1 MAADDRSVGD
11 GRKLIEGRVDDLP
24 EEHGAARRPLD
35 ASAEI
40 GSRKGSGFFSS
51 RFPCLRLLY
60 IHPPDELA
68 PGFLVLILIAFRR
81 GNTLFT

>member
-40 GSRKGSGFFSS
+40 GSRKGSGFFHPDSRASGCCTFTRPTNWRRVFSS
-51 RFPCLRLLY
+51 SY
-60 IHPPDELA
+60 S
-68 PGFLVLILIAFRR
+68 
-81 GNTLFT
+81 